1 MSRIIYHL
9 ESGHGSPAIYPLNDI
24 LETASKDITVVLE
37 GQGADELLGGYIS
50 NVQPI
55 YIIELFK
62 KLKFISLFKELM
74 IFKKVYSIKSAFMLF
89 VRGSNIG
96 WVQKIFY
103 KVNGIDDFFQGKL
116 KHYGHIKDYPIEA
129 KGFEN
134 NLTKHLFRAHTGGL
148 VNLLHYGDAISMK
161 NSLESRL
168 PFMDYRLV
176 EFVFTLPSS
185 YKVRNGLGKYI
196 HREAM
201 KGVVPDFILNNQI
214 KFGFDSPLVHLFSI
228 DGNKSASSI
237 LLSDRCLERGLFNK
251 KVIINALEKQKTKNK
266 NYSRYLFRMLSV
278 ELWFRE
284 FID

>member
-1 MSRIIYHL
+1 
-9 ESGHGSPAIYPLNDI
+9 
-24 LETASKDITVVLE
+24 
-37 GQGADELLGGYIS
+37 
-50 NVQPI
+50 
-55 YIIELFK
+55 
-62 KLKFISLFKELM
+62 
-74 IFKKVYSIKSAFMLF
+74 
-89 VRGSNIG
+89 
-96 WVQKIFY
+96 
-103 KVNGIDDFFQGKL
+103 
-116 KHYGHIKDYPIEA
+116 
-129 KGFEN
+129 
-134 NLTKHLFRAHTGGL
+134 
-148 VNLLHYGDAISMK
+148 MK

-237 LLSDRCLERGLFNK
+237 LLSDRCLERELFNK
-251 KVIINALEKQKTKNK
+251 KAIINALEKQKTKNK
-266 NYSRYLFRMLSV
+266 NYSRYLFRMLNV